1 MTSQTYLPDMG
12 RHTMPQLTQSQYSA
26 ALSSQTMPQVIV
38 PTMQNS
44 YSTPVINTVVHPS
57 LNTPPNNNNLSSS
70 TEIVYVN
77 NQTPTSASN
86 STPTSILASTP
97 TEKIEKCLQQMGRK
111 STYNQHYY
119 QERTKPKKVAEKQEL
134 QILRDKVTTYEAQ
147 IKALCDERQTIIN
160 NMNQLIT
167 VAQELETRCKKLYE
181 DNVRLSSGEVIE
193 QTQN

>member
-1 MTSQTYLPDMG
+1 MTSQTYPTDMN
-12 RHTMPQLTQSQYSA
+12 RYIMPQLPQSHNSA
-26 ALSSQTMPQVIV
+26 LPISQPIAQVIL

-44 YSTPVINTVVHPS
+44 YPTPIMNTAYHPT
-57 LNTPPNNNNLSSS
+57 LNTAPNNNLSSS

-77 NQTPTSASN
+77 NQTPTSAAS
-86 STPTSILASTP
+86 STPTLILASTP
-97 TEKIEKCLQQMGRK
+97 TEKIEKCLHQMEHK
-111 STYNQHYY
+111 STYNKNYY

-134 QILRDKVTTYEAQ
+134 QILRDKVATYEAQ
-147 IKALCDERQTIIN
+147 IKALCDERQAIIN

-181 DNVRLSSGEVIE
+181 DNVKLTSGEVIE